1 MLVSVTG
8 APPLQAEQS
17 VNATPRKVPPGQA
30 EQSTV
35 LVPPSRAET
44 CMVTPRT
51 YSVVTPWLVKAGEG
65 LEHGQSFVYA
75 CCAVVVSSWRPG
87 VTSLSACLSIVC
99 TPPSKAKTAAAV
111 HVQHSLRTRLPCL
124 LRCCDVR
131 QWWPGTR
138 CDKVGGLA
146 LCLLR
151 RDSR

>member
-87 VTSLSACLSIVC
+87 VTFLSACLSIVC
-99 TPPSKAKTAAAV
+99 TPPSWYHIVLFVKTT
-111 HVQHSLRTRLPCL
+111 VQIGSWGRKRP
-124 LRCCDVR
+124 
-131 QWWPGTR
+131 QEPI
-138 CDKVGGLA
+138 
-146 LCLLR
+146 
-151 RDSR
+151 

>member
-1 MLVSVTG
+1 MLVSVIG

-17 VNATPRKVPPGQA
+17 VNATPQKVPPGQA

-35 LVPPSRAET
+35 LVPPSTAET

-87 VTSLSACLSIVC
+87 VTSLSACLSIVRSHLGS
-99 TPPSKAKTAAAV
+99 THLAS
-111 HVQHSLRTRLPCL
+111 PCL
-124 LRCCDVR
+124 LRHGSCVVDGVAVCF
-131 QWWPGTR
+131 
-138 CDKVGGLA
+138 
-146 LCLLR
+146 LR
-151 RDSR
+151 RHSRYLPVVRVLRQ